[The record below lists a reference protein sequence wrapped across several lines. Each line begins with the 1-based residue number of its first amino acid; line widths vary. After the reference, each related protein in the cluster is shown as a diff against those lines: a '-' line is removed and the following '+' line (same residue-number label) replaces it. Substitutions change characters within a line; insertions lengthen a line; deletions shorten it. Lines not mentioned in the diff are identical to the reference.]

1 MAAVAAAEEEEEEE
15 EVVVVLAAHLHLFEV
30 PPGELRKNHTSENI
44 DY

>member
-1 MAAVAAAEEEEEEE
+1 MAAVAAAAAEEE

-30 PPGELRKNHTSENI
+30 PPDELRKNHTSENI

>member
-1 MAAVAAAEEEEEEE
+1 MAAVAAAAEEE
-15 EVVVVLAAHLHLFEV
+15 EVVVVLVLAAHLHLFEV